1 MLWQKRTAH
10 TFLPRTM
17 SIGTNGL
24 FESASCGGCR
34 LLMCLFSI
42 RRDQAL
48 GCSRSTGKKSEVAC
62 NTPRKRKRKRKRKNL
77 SNTGKHEA
85 EHGSSLGF
93 RIRGLFACWEG
104 CSGGV
109 CSVFGE
115 ALRRLSVLCGQEFLD
130 NLPRTRPV
138 SWETTRLLSSE
149 VSGSKRLLRRTF
161 YLIIELHAGN

>member
-1 MLWQKRTAH
+1 
-10 TFLPRTM
+10 M
-17 SIGTNGL
+17 SVGINGL
-24 FESASCGGCR
+24 FESASCRGCR
-34 LLMCLFSI
+34 LLICLFSI

-62 NTPRKRKRKRKRKNL
+62 NTPRKRKRKNL

-93 RIRGLFACWEG
+93 RIRGLFACREG

-109 CSVFGE
+109 CSLFGE

-138 SWETTRLLSSE
+138 NWEMPRLLGSE

-161 YLIIELHAGN
+161 LPYHRITCKQLIVL